1 MFVAINYITCSD
13 SYRERFEMLFASR
26 AKAIDRMPG
35 FINMQ
40 VLKPIDGNSDYLIIS
55 HWDSED
61 QFKTWTKSDAFI
73 EGHKRGFA
81 DIAKARDEGKEAPVK
96 SVFKTYKVIA
106 E

>member
-1 MFVAINYITCSD
+1 MFVAINYITCTD

-40 VLKPIDGNSDYLIIS
+40 VLKPTDGNSDYLIIS

-61 QFKTWTKSDAFI
+61 QFKTWTKSDEFI

-96 SVFKTYKVIA
+96 SLFKTYKVIA